1 MQQTKLKR
9 IAILLLF
16 FANIGLQAQNSLNV
30 HNKLSTK
37 TSFAVSAIQKLII
50 SDGNLTVNKK
60 DATSNTYLLTD
71 VAYLDFSS
79 VITGIVP
86 NQTDKQFVLY
96 PNPVQDIL
104 NIEYPITSK
113 SDIQKFDIIGIDGKT
128 ILSETPSNGK
138 ISISVNSLSKGIY
151 FCRFNNGNKVTT
163 TKFIKQ

>member
-1 MQQTKLKR
+1 MQQTKLKW

-50 SDGNLTVNKK
+50 SGGNLTINKK
-60 DATSNTYLLTD
+60 DATTSTYLLTD
-71 VAYLDFSS
+71 IKYLDFSS
-79 VITGIVP
+79 ISTGNIT
-86 NQTDKQFVLY
+86 NQTEKQFVLF
-96 PNPVQDIL
+96 PNPVQDVL
-104 NIEYPITSK
+104 NIEYPISSN
-113 SDIQKFDIIGIDGKT
+113 SDIQKLVIIGIDGKT
-128 ILSETPSNGK
+128 ILSEIPTNGRF
-138 ISISVNSLSKGIY
+138 SISVTSLSKGIY

>member
-1 MQQTKLKR
+1 MQQTKLKW
-9 IAILLLF
+9 IAILLLL

-50 SDGNLTVNKK
+50 SGGNLTINKK
-60 DATSNTYLLTD
+60 DATTNTYLLTN

-79 VITGIVP
+79 ITTAIVP

-96 PNPVQDIL
+96 PNPVLDVM

-113 SDIQKFDIIGIDGKT
+113 SDIQKLDIIGIDGKT

-138 ISISVNSLSKGIY
+138 ISISLTSFSKGIY
-151 FCRFNNGNKVTT
+151 FCRLNNGNKVTT

>member
-1 MQQTKLKR
+1 MQQTKLKW
-9 IAILLLF
+9 IALWLLF

-37 TSFAVSAIQKLII
+37 TSFAVSAI
-50 SDGNLTVNKK
+50 S
-60 DATSNTYLLTD
+60 TYLLTD

-79 VITGIVP
+79 VITGIDP
-86 NQTDKQFVLY
+86 NQTDNKFVLY

-113 SDIQKFDIIGIDGKT
+113 SDIQKLDIIGIDGKT
-128 ILSETPSNGK
+128 ILSETLSNGR
-138 ISISVNSLSKGIY
+138 ISISVTSLSKGIY

>member
-1 MQQTKLKR
+1 MQQTKLKW
-9 IAILLLF
+9 IALLLLS
-16 FANIGLQAQNSLNV
+16 FAIIGLKAQNSLNV
-30 HNKLSTK
+30 HNKLNTK

-50 SDGNLTVNKK
+50 SGGNLTINKK
-60 DATSNTYLLTD
+60 DATTNTYLLTD

-79 VITGIVP
+79 INTANIA
-86 NQTDKQFVLY
+86 NETDNQFVLY

-104 NIEYPITSK
+104 NSEYPISSK
-113 SDIQKFDIIGIDGKT
+113 SDIIKLDIIGIDGKT

-138 ISISVNSLSKGIY
+138 ISISLTSLSKGIY